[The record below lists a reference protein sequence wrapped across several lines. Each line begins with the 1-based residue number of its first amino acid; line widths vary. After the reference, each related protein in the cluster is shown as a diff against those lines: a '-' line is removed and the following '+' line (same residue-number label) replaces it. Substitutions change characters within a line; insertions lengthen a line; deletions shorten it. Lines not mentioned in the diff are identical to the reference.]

1 MTMEYTTISDVFVP
15 EVVGPIV
22 KTYVYDNL
30 ALLNSG
36 LVKDIGDVVQWNR
49 GGNTV
54 TFPTYTGFTP
64 GSGSETLPVNGASV
78 DSKNVS
84 MDSVTENVVG
94 KIIPLAFTNTMFEDV
109 IQSVELQ
116 GKVIEQIGEEAANDI
131 DETLVTEALT
141 TTLSYSGTAGV
152 PISYD
157 TLSQAKMLWG
167 DKVHRFRAGLV
178 VHSAVYGNL
187 IRLGAVTEYQN
198 WGADPTTRT
207 GAVPYFCGM
216 PVYVSD
222 NVTSTDGVYNN
233 LIIAEGS
240 LEWAMKREVTVK
252 QKETPGNDNV
262 YLDATYRWMVHLSE
276 RRPLG
281 AIVYQCGVT
290 S

>member
-1 MTMEYTTISDVFVP
+1 MTMAYTKISDVFVP

-30 ALLNSG
+30 ALLRSG
-36 LVKDIGDVVQWNR
+36 LVKDIENVVEWNR

-64 GSGSETLPVNGASV
+64 GSGSENLPTDGSSV

-84 MDSVTENVVG
+84 MSSVTEDVTG
-94 KIIPLAFTNTMFEDV
+94 RIIPLAFTGTMLEDV

-116 GKVIEQIGEEAANDI
+116 GKVLEQIGEEAANDI
-131 DETLVTEALT
+131 DETLITEALT

-167 DKVHRFRAGLV
+167 DKVHRFNAGLV
-178 VHSAVYGNL
+178 LHSAVYSNL
-187 IRLGAVTEYQN
+187 LRLGVVTEYQN

-222 NVTSTDGVYNN
+222 NITSTDGVYNN

-240 LEWAMKREVTVK
+240 LEWAMKREVTIELK
-252 QKETPGNDNV
+252 TLPGNDNK